1 MEKKGWKSKQPR
13 SASATSKVPD
23 ELSDAN
29 AQRAEEKNDEI
40 KNKTKAKALRSRGC
54 KTENERGGHHG
65 RPQANES
72 EDKGSPRFNKPRQ
85 KRLQQQQKS
94 EKLKRLTKLKLFAGY
109 VAGKRGMQTQTAA
122 PIIP

>member
-1 MEKKGWKSKQPR
+1 MEKKRLEEEAAPQCVSKLQ
-13 SASATSKVPD
+13 SSPD

-40 KNKTKAKALRSRGC
+40 KNKRKAKALGSRGC

-72 EDKGSPRFNKPRQ
+72 EDKGSPRFNKLRQ
-85 KRLQQQQKS
+85 KRLQQQQKT
-94 EKLKRLTKLKLFAGY
+94 EKLKRLKSSSSLR
-109 VAGKRGMQTQTAA
+109 VM
-122 PIIP
+122 